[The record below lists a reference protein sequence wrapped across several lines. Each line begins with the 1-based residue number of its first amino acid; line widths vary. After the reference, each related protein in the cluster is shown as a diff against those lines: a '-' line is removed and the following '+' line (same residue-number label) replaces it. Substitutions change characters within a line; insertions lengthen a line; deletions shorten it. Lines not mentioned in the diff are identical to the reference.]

1 MSVTSIACSVM
12 ALCVL
17 ACEIVCDCPK
27 CQLDAFKSTQ
37 EHSYNCTVDIAY
49 EYGIDEYILFAIM
62 YRESRFTQDAI
73 HYNTNGSIDYGI
85 CQINS
90 INWEWLQEE
99 GIDIY
104 SEIGNIEAS
113 AKIISI
119 YINEYGCT
127 DQEAISAYGVGY
139 SGMRRGEGLNQADEL
154 YEIIY
159 KF

>member
-1 MSVTSIACSVM
+1 M

-27 CQLDAFKSTQ
+27 CKLDAFKLKR
-37 EHSYNCTVDIAY
+37 EYSYNYTVDIADV
-49 EYGIDEYILFAIM
+49 YGIDEYILFAIM
-62 YRESRFTQDAI
+62 YRESRFTHDAI

-90 INWEWLQEE
+90 INLEWLQEE
-99 GIDIY
+99 GLDIHT
-104 SEIGNIEAS
+104 EIGNIEAS
-113 AKIISI
+113 ARILSM

-127 DQEAISAYGVGY
+127 EQEAIAAYGAGY